1 MKIGLVLTAPGPSA
15 SVRHVM
21 ASVRDALSGD
31 HELIYLHPS
40 IAFAPQEEQHR
51 IAGEFVTACDAI
63 VGLIHPAVL
72 TMRRQMGSRVP
83 YFLLMLGTMPRGAF
97 RFQEHI
103 PQLSTDDVLIVNCEA
118 DRQICQSLFSNAH
131 VPLVP
136 LAFDDR
142 SFYPLDEAERS
153 AIRADLGF
161 GEGARVLLYPGRV
174 IPEKNVHAVLRV
186 FSLLLEETPDLF
198 LMLAGRIE
206 SIQFTE
212 FGVTPT
218 NFARTLALASRRLGI
233 PEDRVLCTGPV
244 PPAELREFY
253 NVADV
258 SINLTLH
265 HDENFGL
272 AQVEAMACGSP
283 VVGSMWGGLKDTI
296 VDGSTGYHV
305 STVPTPLGVKVNW
318 WEAASRVSSILQDAD
333 APERFRHDGPR
344 RASLQFSP
352 ARLRDRLNELLRARA
367 GVRPSVPAEPL
378 LVTDFAREFWAT
390 CDPAADVRPP
400 YRRGVRAMELYREL
414 ITPYTG
420 LSTLGVQ
427 ASTPLE
433 DEQLLC
439 LAVPVVGDPRA
450 GFWLDDPLYPLEC
463 EVPARHVRS
472 FRKLL
477 AAFATEPVMT
487 VERMTERYLLRSQ
500 DALGALGWMIETGLI
515 LRSLG
520 LPGGISP
527 TAVPSRVAQAIFSFQ
542 RLPPD
547 GPDFIVSA

>member
-1 MKIGLVLTAPGPSA
+1 MKVGVVLTAPGPSA

-21 ASVRDALSGD
+21 ASVRDALAAE
-31 HELIYLHPS
+31 HELVYLHPS
-40 IAFAPQEEQHR
+40 IAFAPEEEQHR
-51 IAGEFVTACDAI
+51 IAAEFVAGCDAI

-72 TMRRQMGSRVP
+72 AMRRKMGSRVP

-97 RFQEHI
+97 RFREHVA
-103 PQLSTDDVLIVNCEA
+103 QLTTDDVLIVNCEA
-118 DRQICQSLFSNAH
+118 DRQICRKFFRNAK

-136 LAFDDR
+136 LAYDDR
-142 SFYPLDEAERS
+142 SFYPLDESERS

-161 GEGARVLLYPGRV
+161 GDGARVLLYPGRV

-186 FSLLLEETPDLF
+186 FSVLLEETPDLS
-198 LMLAGRIE
+198 LVLAGRIE
-206 SIQFTE
+206 SIPFTE

-233 PEDRVLCTGPV
+233 PEERVLCAGPV
-244 PPAELREFY
+244 PPTELREFY

-272 AQVEAMACGSP
+272 SQVEAMACGSP

-296 VDGSTGYHV
+296 ADGVTGFQV
-305 STVPTPLGVKVNW
+305 STVDTPLGVRVSW
-318 WEAASRVSSILQDAD
+318 WEAANRVSAILRDGAT
-333 APERFRHDGPR
+333 AERFREEAPR
-344 RASLQFSP
+344 RASLHFSP
-352 ARLRDRLNELLRARA
+352 TRLRDRLNELLRTHAA
-367 GVRPSVPAEPL
+367 APASEAAEPL

-390 CDPAADVRPP
+390 CDPADEVRPP

-414 ITPYTG
+414 IAPYTG
-420 LSTLGVQ
+420 SSALAVPTD
-427 ASTPLE
+427 APFE
-433 DEQLLC
+433 DDQVLC
-439 LAVPVVGDPRA
+439 LAVPVAGDPRA

-477 AAFATEPVMT
+477 TAFASEPVMT
-487 VERMTERYLLRSQ
+487 VGRMTERYLARSP
-500 DALGALGWMIETGLI
+500 DALAALAWMIETGLV

-520 LPGGISP
+520 IPGGISP
-527 TAVPSRVAQAIFSFQ
+527 SAVPSRAGQPLFSFQ

-547 GPDFIVSA
+547 GPDFVVSA